1 MSTTTRSAVAA
12 AALTLSVSPLLLTP
26 TASAEPV
33 GVADAAVSS
42 SERDVGARTAREL
55 ELELYLDRLDAAAR
69 EAAERRRSGDL
80 TGRPGPHRRRRRAR
94 VRRHAADARR
104 AGRRG
109 RCDDRPRRVHVP
121 GRRPVAA

>member
-69 EAAERRRSGDL
+69 EARSGAGQVTSPVAPARTGDDGVPVSVVTLL
-80 TGRPGPHRRRRRAR
+80 TLGGL
-94 VRRHAADARR
+94 AAG
-104 AGRRG
+104 AGATIG
-109 RCDDRPRRVHVP
+109 LRRVHVP